1 MTAFLQTI
9 FGDFHGHMLAV
20 LISASQWTIYL
31 SLTAFTGGGLI
42 GLVMA
47 VARLS
52 PSQAVRR
59 LATGYIWL
67 FQSIPL
73 LMLLFLIGLGVRAFF
88 LVNMPPW
95 VAATAALTLFTS
107 AYMAEVWRG
116 ALESVPAGQWEGG
129 FALGLTFR
137 QVLVSII
144 APQAL
149 RIATPPTVG
158 FMVQVIKG
166 TSMAYIIDY
175 NDLIGWERKLP
186 VPSLKVPSPSLSI
199 PSWRCSTSPCV
210 FHCPTGQRRW
220 NEILQRSLATTRCNM
235 KEDTQC
241 PEQSKGGLAVLSRQ
255 L

>member
-47 VARLS
+47 VARLA
-52 PSQAVRR
+52 PSRLARR
-59 LATGYIWL
+59 LSAAYIWL

-73 LMLLFLIGLGVRAFF
+73 LMLLFLIGLGVPAFF
-88 LVNMPPW
+88 LIDVPPW
-95 VAATAALTLFTS
+95 MAAAAALKLFTS
-107 AYMAEVWRG
+107 AYKAEVWRG
-116 ALESVPAGQWEGG
+116 ALESVSKGRWEGG
-129 FALGLTFR
+129 LALGLTFR
-137 QVLVSII
+137 QTLLTVI

-149 RIATPPTVG
+149 RIAIPPTVG

-175 NDLIGWERKLP
+175 NDLMRWGKKIANSQLEGAAPFIVYPVMAVFYFALCFPLSYWSKTMERNL
-186 VPSLKVPSPSLSI
+186 
-199 PSWRCSTSPCV
+199 T
-210 FHCPTGQRRW
+210 
-220 NEILQRSLATTRCNM
+220 
-235 KEDTQC
+235 KE
-241 PEQSKGGLAVLSRQ
+241 SGHR
-255 L
+255 